1 MRRMICRLGT
11 VNAIEH
17 GMERVTF
24 TLPSD
29 TGVFFRALASFAVA
43 VLVGLGI
50 GGTAYKLAAPDGWLA
65 RLFGHSLP
73 GSVCAMLAFL
83 VIGIC
88 PRLMLAWMA
97 LSGRDRYSELP
108 VYLCAG
114 AGGVYALQAAMTL

>member
-1 MRRMICRLGT
+1 
-11 VNAIEH
+11 
-17 GMERVTF
+17 MERVTF
-24 TLPSD
+24 TPPSD
-29 TGVFFRALASFAVA
+29 ASIIFRALASFAVA
-43 VLVGLGI
+43 ALVGLGI

-65 RLFGHSLP
+65 QLFGHSLP

-88 PRLMLAWMA
+88 PWLMLAWMA

-114 AGGVYALQAAMTL
+114 AGGLYALQAAMTL